1 MKMQCPHCG
10 LKGSADDQYAG
21 RHVKCPKCKKIF
33 ICEGEA
39 AIALEEVGNPSHADT
54 SAGEEASVIK
64 PYHPKKIGDQLID
77 RGYISSAALQA
88 ALDDQA
94 SGGGRIGDILIKHK
108 EIDETDLLEALA
120 IQFDMEFV
128 PVLPSEIQSDF
139 TTKLTIGF
147 LKKFKMVPVACGDDA
162 YVAINDPF
170 LFQELDDVRRIL
182 GWEAARAVLCP
193 SQAILNSINYAYDM
207 RQNTAEEVMQ
217 DIHDEDPEA
226 LFSAIEEVGDLLDDT
241 SEEPVIKLVNFMFS
255 QAVRNNASDIHIEPY
270 TNSLKVRQRIDG
282 ILYDML
288 SPPKHVQSALVSRIK
303 ILAKLKIDVKMLPQD
318 GRIELKIGNKE
329 IDVRVSTLPTSAG
342 ERVVMRLLDKSSVL
356 ISLSDLGMPDDRFQ
370 PFTEEIHAP
379 HGIVLVT
386 GPTGSGKTTT
396 LYAALTTIHKTDIN
410 IITIED
416 PVEYKISGI
425 GQVQVNPSIDLTF
438 ASGLRSIVRQDPD
451 VILIGEIRDL
461 ETAEIAI
468 QSALTGH
475 LVFSTLH
482 TNDSAS
488 AITRLIDMG
497 IEPFLLSSSI
507 NAILAQRLVRM
518 ICVHCKEEYDPLPEE
533 LRKLGLDE
541 EVIGRDRKVYHGRG
555 CSQCHHTGYR
565 GRCGIFELLLMSQ
578 SMKSLVLNTADANLI
593 KQQAIAEG
601 MITLRQDGAMKVLQG
616 ITTIEEVYRVSHE

>member
-1 MKMQCPHCG
+1 MKNSPDT
-10 LKGSADDQYAG
+10 K
-21 RHVKCPKCKKIF
+21 RI
-33 ICEGEA
+33 GE
-39 AIALEEVGNPSHADT
+39 L
-54 SAGEEASVIK
+54 
-64 PYHPKKIGDQLID
+64 LID
-77 RGYISSAALQA
+77 GGRISSANLQA
-88 ALDDQA
+88 ALDDQE
-94 SGGGRIGDILIKHK
+94 SGGGRLGDILIKHK
-108 EIDETDLLEALA
+108 DIGEIDLLQALA
-120 IQFDMEFV
+120 VQFDMDFV
-128 PVLPSEIQSDF
+128 STLPSEIQSDF

-147 LKKFKMVPVACGDDA
+147 LKKYKMVPVTTGDDA

-182 GWEAARAVLCP
+182 GWEAARPVLCP

-241 SEEPVIKLVNFMFS
+241 SEEPVIRLVNFMFS

-270 TNSLKVRQRIDG
+270 ANSVKVRQRIDG

-356 ISLSDLGMPDDRFQ
+356 ISLSDLGMPDDRFR
-370 PFTEEIHAP
+370 PFTEEIHAA

-425 GQVQVNPSIDLTF
+425 GQVQVNPAIDLTF

-518 ICVHCKEEYDPLPEE
+518 ICVHCKEEYIPLPEE

-541 EVIGRDRKVYHGRG
+541 EVIGLGRKVYHGRG
-555 CSQCHHTGYR
+555 CSKCHHTGYR

-578 SMKSLVLNTADANLI
+578 TMKSLVLNTADANLI

-601 MITLRQDGAMKVLQG
+601 MITLRKDGAMKVLQG